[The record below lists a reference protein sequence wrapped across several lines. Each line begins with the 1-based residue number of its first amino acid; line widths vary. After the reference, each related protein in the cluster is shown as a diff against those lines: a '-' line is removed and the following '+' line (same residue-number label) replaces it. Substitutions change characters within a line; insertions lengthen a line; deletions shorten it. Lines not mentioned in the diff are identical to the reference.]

1 MPDQEGSTRKLR
13 PQISSYLSYIIPS
26 NFRIAKSQVSCV
38 KQVQT
43 NEQKTENKTKTK
55 SVVQKLLKLFH

>member
-38 KQVQT
+38 KQMQT
-43 NEQKTENKTKTK
+43 NEQKTQKTK
-55 SVVQKLLKLFH
+55 QKPSQ